1 MTPTDSLT
9 AQIGRWQRNS
19 LLVGIAGVLLAAVAF
34 LLDREQ
40 FFRSYLFAYL
50 YWTGM
55 ALGCLAILLMH
66 HVVGGKWGMLIRRLC
81 EAGARTL
88 PFMGLLLVP
97 ILFGMGTLYSWAR
110 PQAAHDAIIQ
120 SKAPYLNVPFFIA
133 RAVIYFSIWFL
144 YSHLLSKW
152 SAQQDRTGD
161 ERLISKMRAI
171 SAPGLVVFTLT
182 TTFAFIDWIMSLE
195 PHWFS
200 TIYGAMF
207 MVGEM
212 LESFAFVIALM
223 IILSRTSPIKDYV
236 TPQHIHDLGNM
247 MFAFMGAVGVFVIFA
262 VHHHLVRQFTRRD
275 SLVCQPPARRLGLDS
290 HCAGRLPFRR
300 TVRPAPAAR
309 RQASRRTVIPRVPV
323 VDRHP
328 AGRCLLDH
336 RAGILRTTY
345 SDSLDGFCNAARG
358 GRAMAGSLLWAI
370 EIAALAALQGP
381 ATPGSAARDSGVLEG
396 KHGRTFAVQFGS

>member
-1 MTPTDSLT
+1 MTPADSFT
-9 AQIGRWQRNS
+9 AQIARWQRNS
-19 LLVGIAGVLLAAVAF
+19 LLVGIAGVLLAVVAF

-40 FFRSYLFAYL
+40 FLRSYLFAYL

-88 PFMGLLLVP
+88 PFMGLLLLPV
-97 ILFGMGTLYSWAR
+97 LFGMGTLYVWAR
-110 PQAAHDAIIQ
+110 PEAIHDANIQ
-120 SKAPYLNVPFFIA
+120 SKAAYLNVPFFIA

-144 YSHLLSKW
+144 YAYLLSKW
-152 SAQQDRTGD
+152 SAAQDRTGD
-161 ERLISKMRAI
+161 ERLIGKMRAL

-223 IILSRTSPIKDYV
+223 IILSKEVADQGLHHSAAHPRPG
-236 TPQHIHDLGNM
+236 QHDVRVH
-247 MFAFMGAVGVFVIFA
+247 GAVGVLVVLA
-262 VHHHLVRQFTRRD
+262 VHHHLV
-275 SLVCQPPARRLGLDS
+275 G
-290 HCAGRLPFRR
+290 
-300 TVRPAPAAR
+300 
-309 RQASRRTVIPRVPV
+309 
-323 VDRHP
+323 
-328 AGRCLLDH
+328 
-336 RAGILRTTY
+336 
-345 SDSLDGFCNAARG
+345 
-358 GRAMAGSLLWAI
+358 
-370 EIAALAALQGP
+370 
-381 ATPGSAARDSGVLEG
+381 
-396 KHGRTFAVQFGS
+396 

>member
-1 MTPTDSLT
+1 MTPADSFT
-9 AQIGRWQRNS
+9 AQIARWQRNS
-19 LLVGIAGVLLAAVAF
+19 LLVGIAGVLLAVVAF

-40 FFRSYLFAYL
+40 FLRSYLFAYL

-88 PFMGLLLVP
+88 PFMGLLLLPV
-97 ILFGMGTLYSWAR
+97 LFGMGTLYVWAR
-110 PQAAHDAIIQ
+110 PAAIHDANIQ
-120 SKAPYLNVPFFIA
+120 SKAAYLNVPFFIA

-144 YSHLLSKW
+144 YAYLLSKW
-152 SAQQDRTGD
+152 SAAQDHTGD
-161 ERLISKMRAI
+161 ERLIGKMRAL
-171 SAPGLVVFTLT
+171 SAPGLVIFTLT

-223 IILSRTSPIKDYV
+223 IILSRKSPIKDYI

-247 MFAFMGAVGVFVIFA
+247 MFAFMVLWAYLSFSQFIIIWSGNLPEEIPWYVSRLRGGWGWVAITLVIFHFAVPFALLLMRSVKRRADRLFRVCLLMIAIRLVDVYWITEPAFYGQRIQIHWIDFVTPVAVGGLWLAVFFGQ
-262 VHHHLVRQFTRRD
+262 LK
-275 SLVCQPPARRLGLDS
+275 LQPL
-290 HCAGRLPFRR
+290 LPL
-300 TVRPAPAAR
+300 
-309 RQASRRTVIPRVPV
+309 QDPR
-323 VDRHP
+323 
-328 AGRCLLDH
+328 
-336 RAGILRTTY
+336 
-345 SDSLDGFCNAARG
+345 
-358 GRAMAGSLLWAI
+358 
-370 EIAALAALQGP
+370 LQGAP
-381 ATPGSAARDSGVLEG
+381 RETVA
-396 KHGRTFAVQFGS
+396 F

>member
-1 MTPTDSLT
+1 MTPTDSFT

-19 LLVGIAGVLLAAVAF
+19 LLVGIAGVLLAVVAF
-34 LLDREQ
+34 LLDRDQ
-40 FFRSYLFAYL
+40 FLRSYLFAYI

-97 ILFGMGTLYSWAR
+97 VLFGMGTLYVWAR
-110 PQAAHDAIIQ
+110 PEAIHDANIQ
-120 SKAPYLNVPFFIA
+120 SKAAYLNVPFFIA

-144 YSHLLSKW
+144 YAYLLSKW
-152 SAQQDRTGD
+152 SAAQDRNGD
-161 ERLISKMRAI
+161 ERLIGKMRSL

-223 IILSRTSPIKDYV
+223 IILSRKSPIKDYI

-247 MFAFMGAVGVFVIFA
+247 MFAFMVLWAYLSFSQFIIIWSGNLPEEIPWYVSRLRGGWGWVAITLVIFHFAVPFALLLMRGVKRRADRLFRVCLLMIAIRLVDVYWITEPAFYGQRIQIHWIDFVTPVAVGGLWLAVFF
-262 VHHHLVRQFTRRD
+262 RQ
-275 SLVCQPPARRLGLDS
+275 LKLQPL
-290 HCAGRLPFRR
+290 LPL
-300 TVRPAPAAR
+300 
-309 RQASRRTVIPRVPV
+309 QDPR
-323 VDRHP
+323 
-328 AGRCLLDH
+328 
-336 RAGILRTTY
+336 
-345 SDSLDGFCNAARG
+345 
-358 GRAMAGSLLWAI
+358 
-370 EIAALAALQGP
+370 LQGAP
-381 ATPGSAARDSGVLEG
+381 RETVA
-396 KHGRTFAVQFGS
+396 F